1 MISCARIIEF
11 DCGHRV
17 IGHEGK
23 CRNLHGHRY
32 KLHANFE
39 SKELDSLG
47 RVVDFSV
54 IKEKLGGWIDENFDH
69 TCILSTKDC
78 ELGSEITKITNQ
90 KIYYI
95 DANPTAENIAKYLFE
110 KIIPTLFPE
119 ELGLKCKK
127 LTIFET
133 PNCYAEI
140 TI

>member
-1 MISCARIIEF
+1 MISCTRIIEF

-32 KLHANFE
+32 KLHATFE
-39 SKELDSLG
+39 CQELDSLG

-54 IKEKLGGWIDENFDH
+54 IKKLLGGWIDENFDH
-69 TCILSTKDC
+69 TCILSTQDR
-78 ELGSEITKITNQ
+78 ELGDQITQITSQ

-95 DANPTAENIAKYLFE
+95 DSNPTAENIAKYIFE
-110 KIIPTLFPE
+110 NIIPTLFPE
-119 ELGLKCKK
+119 NSGLKCKK

-140 TI
+140 AD